1 MSIIKLSSICKKYD
15 KPVLDDF
22 DLCVEEGEFLIIS
35 GKSGSG
41 KTTLLN
47 IIGLL
52 EKPDSGT
59 VEIFG
64 KKNPSL
70 DKKDG
75 RLLIRDHIGYL
86 FQNFAL
92 VENYTARQN
101 LELTCKIS
109 KTKFSDSRVQS
120 VLEDLGIE
128 GLMNKKVYKLSGGEQ
143 QRVALARL
151 FIKKPD
157 ILLADEPTASLDP
170 ENANIV
176 LEAISK
182 LNQEGTT
189 VILVTHNP
197 EIVKRASRSLVL
209 G

>member
-92 VENYTARQN
+92 VENYTAKQN